1 MNIHKSQL
9 FWCEL
14 QGYYW
19 FWPIAKKIFDTSFEH
34 VSCYFSPSPKWH
46 TGHGPET
53 QLSQEKLPSHGRVQS
68 LEAMDFHSNAPGRH
82 QYPSV
87 WRNHKK
93 HAPQNPPVVK
103 IQWILKHVVFETTCS
118 FLCFWLMLSPFGI
131 PWIPS
136 DYIQHGTWKS
146 RDYSWVS
153 SLELND

>member
-1 MNIHKSQL
+1 MWTEGVLKR
-9 FWCEL
+9 
-14 QGYYW
+14 
-19 FWPIAKKIFDTSFEH
+19 FWPIAKKIFDTSFED

-46 TGHGPET
+46 TGHGPN
-53 QLSQEKLPSHGRVQS
+53 QHNCQKNVPSHGRVRS
-68 LEAMDFHSNAPGRH
+68 LEADFHSNAAH

-93 HAPQNPPVVK
+93 PCPRKSPSFFK
-103 IQWILKHVVFETTCS
+103 IQWILKHVVFDTKCS
-118 FLCFWLMLSPFGI
+118 FLCFWLMHSPFRI